1 MVCPESAGLCCVV
14 FSEHG
19 FNCPSVLCACLA
31 ATVCAC
37 VCLSVCVSVCVRP
50 PGTTTYKWYKFDDSE
65 VTEWKMDDDEV
76 CCH

>member
-1 MVCPESAGLCCVV
+1 MLCS

-19 FNCPSVLCACLA
+19 SNCPSVSFA
-31 ATVCAC
+31 AWRYCMC
-37 VCLSVCVSVCVRP
+37 MCLSVCVSVCVRP

-76 CCH
+76 CLSLTVVT